1 VAAARLRPGQDM
13 PDLGQVD
20 VRPSRMQDVADVT
33 VGV

>member
-13 PDLGQVD
+13 LDLGQVD